1 MRKWYCL
8 YDMFVAALISALST
22 FVTCSSFEF
31 FLYFAEGTR
40 LLSLVECT
48 DVHTFHNSHL
58 PNSWSGCVE
67 LFMTDDSFP
76 LFMQPWLLL
85 PFWALKFLLLL
96 TLSACVYESGTFGD
110 NFLSQ
115 LVKYMGPY
123 SCCFPYY
130 LYMGRVICSSLILG
144 SFLKWC
150 WRSRV
155 ARKLLL
161 QCSFPYLRLLWL
173 NFILYFF
180 YFIKP
185 L

>member
-8 YDMFVAALISALST
+8 YDMFVAALISALSM
-22 FVTCSSFEF
+22 FVMCSSFDF
-31 FLYFAEGTR
+31 FLYFVEGTR

-48 DVHTFHNSHL
+48 DIHTFHNSHF

-67 LFMTDDSFP
+67 LFMTDNSFP

-85 PFWALKFLLLL
+85 PFWTLKFLLLL
-96 TLSACVYESGTFGD
+96 TPSACVYESGTLGD
-110 NFLSQ
+110 SFLSQ

-130 LYMGRVICSSLILG
+130 LYMGRMSVLQSSWGPSWSGAEDLEWQANY
-144 SFLKWC
+144 SFSTHFQIFGFFDW
-150 WRSRV
+150 
-155 ARKLLL
+155 
-161 QCSFPYLRLLWL
+161 
-173 NFILYFF
+173 ILYFIF
-180 YFIKP
+180 FI